1 MANKKVAWSGKSYGG
16 YWGTLAFI
24 SLLKI
29 GLVPA
34 YGLLVFVAA
43 FFILFRRRAVAPI
56 CAYLSKISGCR
67 VPTIS
72 LRAYKSVFSFGVSIL
87 DRTAYFSG
95 CGSIKVRDCAE
106 SIIRESAQEGRGT
119 LVLASH
125 TGGWAIAAGKLAE
138 NFPEAAILGAD
149 RERLEIRKLVESS
162 RRREKPKVV
171 LDSADSMS
179 AVAIYGIL
187 RGGGIAAMHADRNAG
202 GRSASADFFGSRIEA
217 PGAPYICAWRAGA
230 RVLQI
235 FCMRESIFK
244 YRMFCKNIDLSGC
257 STADEA
263 ASSGASQYFS
273 NLEVVLRKYPYQW
286 YNFYDFFGGEK

>member
-56 CAYLSKISGCR
+56 CAYLSKIFGCR

-202 GRSASADFFGSRIEA
+202 GRSASADFLGSRIEA

-230 RVLQI
+230 QVLQI

>member
-56 CAYLSKISGCR
+56 CAYLSRIFGCR

-95 CGSIKVRDCAE
+95 CGSIKARDCAE
-106 SIIRESAQEGRGT
+106 SIIRESAKEGRGT

-171 LDSADSMS
+171 LDSSDSMS

-202 GRSASADFFGSRIEA
+202 GRSAGADFLGSVHLRVA
-217 PGAPYICAWRAGA
+217 RGGAGAPDILHEGIY
-230 RVLQI
+230 V
-235 FCMRESIFK
+235 
-244 YRMFCKNIDLSGC
+244 
-257 STADEA
+257 
-263 ASSGASQYFS
+263 
-273 NLEVVLRKYPYQW
+273 
-286 YNFYDFFGGEK
+286 

>member
-56 CAYLSKISGCR
+56 CAYLSKIFGCR

-95 CGSIKVRDCAE
+95 CVSIKVRDCAE

-217 PGAPYICAWRAGA
+217 PGAPYICAWHAGA